1 MGVEHGEKCAQPRRR
16 ASTDCSLPML
26 IALATQNLSFP
37 DRLNGSAGAL
47 PRIEL
52 RKENWSRESFW
63 YFLPNPS
70 PLKLDTSPVVPPHGL
85 PFWWP

>member
-1 MGVEHGEKCAQPRRR
+1 MCTVTQA
-16 ASTDCSLPML
+16 ASTDCSPPVLT
-26 IALATQNLSFP
+26 ALATQNLSFP

-52 RKENWSRESFW
+52 SKENWSREFSW

-70 PLKLDTSPVVPPHGL
+70 PLKLDTSPVVPTH
-85 PFWWP
+85 